1 MLTSRTYGIVAEVSD
16 SEQFIER
23 ISVESLYF
31 ALMKRESDSYHEN
44 QPVVRQ
50 GSLPH
55 GTIELDDVDRR
66 IMKLLR
72 HDARLSYAHVA
83 RTVGLSEPT
92 VRKRIDRL
100 VHAGAII
107 NAARINPAPIGFP
120 IDAMIGISVVRG
132 RVKEV
137 GRKLAQMENVAY
149 VAYVAGNF
157 DIIIE
162 AFLPHTE
169 GLFKFLNEDLE
180 KIDGIASTQ
189 TWNVLRT
196 EKFFYNWEGE
206 DVGLEPSRAEAERAP
221 TRTKPTPD
229 QKGALMDG
237 PTCATCPWWSRF
249 PEKVE
254 FRWSRGPRRAA
265 AGDPDAERQGR
276 VPRVPAAAGAR
287 VPGHRPGRLVRPASR
302 AQAPRRHR
310 VTPAG

>member
-1 MLTSRTYGIVAEVSD
+1 MNP
-16 SEQFIER
+16 
-23 ISVESLYF
+23 
-31 ALMKRESDSYHEN
+31 ESDTHHEN
-44 QPVVRQ
+44 QPFARH

-55 GTIELDDVDRR
+55 GTIELDDVDRH

-72 HDARLSYAHVA
+72 HDGRLSYAHIA

-120 IDAMIGISVVRG
+120 IDAMIGIKVVRG

-137 GRKLAQMENVAY
+137 GRELARMENVAY
-149 VAYVAGNF
+149 VAYVAGSF

-169 GLFKFLNEDLE
+169 GLFKFLNEDLDC
-180 KIDGIASTQ
+180 IDGIATTE

-206 DVGLEPSRAEAERAP
+206 DVGLDPAGRGRDGDGAEA
-221 TRTKPTPD
+221 
-229 QKGALMDG
+229 
-237 PTCATCPWWSRF
+237 
-249 PEKVE
+249 
-254 FRWSRGPRRAA
+254 
-265 AGDPDAERQGR
+265 
-276 VPRVPAAAGAR
+276 
-287 VPGHRPGRLVRPASR
+287 
-302 AQAPRRHR
+302 
-310 VTPAG
+310 

>member
-1 MLTSRTYGIVAEVSD
+1 
-16 SEQFIER
+16 
-23 ISVESLYF
+23 
-31 ALMKRESDSYHEN
+31 MKPESDSHLES
-44 QPVVRQ
+44 QPLVRQ

-100 VHAGAII
+100 VNAGAII

-120 IDAMIGISVVRG
+120 IDAMIGINVVRG
-132 RVKEV
+132 KVQQV
-137 GRKLAQMENVAY
+137 GRRLAAMEHVAY

-157 DIIIE
+157 DSIIQ
-162 AFLPHTE
+162 AYLPHME

-180 KIDGIASTQ
+180 KIDGIAGTQ

-206 DVGLEPSRAEAERAP
+206 DVGLGLSPD
-221 TRTKPTPD
+221 RT
-229 QKGALMDG
+229 
-237 PTCATCPWWSRF
+237 
-249 PEKVE
+249 E
-254 FRWSRGPRRAA
+254 
-265 AGDPDAERQGR
+265 
-276 VPRVPAAAGAR
+276 
-287 VPGHRPGRLVRPASR
+287 
-302 AQAPRRHR
+302 
-310 VTPAG
+310 

>member
-1 MLTSRTYGIVAEVSD
+1 MKPKSD
-16 SEQFIER
+16 SHH
-23 ISVESLYF
+23 ESQ
-31 ALMKRESDSYHEN
+31 R
-44 QPVVRQ
+44 VVRQ

-83 RTVGLSEPT
+83 RTVGVSEPT

-120 IDAMIGISVVRG
+120 IDAMIGINVVRG

-137 GRKLAQMENVAY
+137 GRNLAEMENVAY

-157 DIIIE
+157 DIIIQ
-162 AFLPHTE
+162 AYLPHTE

-180 KIDGIASTQ
+180 KIEGIASTQ

-206 DVGLEPSRAEAERAP
+206 DIGLDTS
-221 TRTKPTPD
+221 
-229 QKGALMDG
+229 
-237 PTCATCPWWSRF
+237 
-249 PEKVE
+249 
-254 FRWSRGPRRAA
+254 
-265 AGDPDAERQGR
+265 
-276 VPRVPAAAGAR
+276 PAADETSAD
-287 VPGHRPGRLVRPASR
+287 GHDASS
-302 AQAPRRHR
+302 
-310 VTPAG
+310 

>member
-1 MLTSRTYGIVAEVSD
+1 MNDEID
-16 SEQFIER
+16 SQT
-23 ISVESLYF
+23 ES
-31 ALMKRESDSYHEN
+31 
-44 QPVVRQ
+44 QPFVRL

-55 GTIELDDVDRR
+55 GTIELDDVDRH

-72 HDARLSYAHVA
+72 HDGRLSYAHIA

-120 IDAMIGISVVRG
+120 IDAMIGINVVRG
-132 RVKEV
+132 KVREV
-137 GRKLAQMENVAY
+137 GRKLAAMENVAY

-169 GLFKFLNEDLE
+169 GLFKFLNEDLDR
-180 KIDGIASTQ
+180 IDGIASTQ

-206 DVGLEPSRAEAERAP
+206 DVGLERAP
-221 TRTKPTPD
+221 GD
-229 QKGALMDG
+229 NGAG
-237 PTCATCPWWSRF
+237 
-249 PEKVE
+249 
-254 FRWSRGPRRAA
+254 
-265 AGDPDAERQGR
+265 AGDD
-276 VPRVPAAAGAR
+276 PAQ
-287 VPGHRPGRLVRPASR
+287 PS
-302 AQAPRRHR
+302 
-310 VTPAG
+310 

>member
-1 MLTSRTYGIVAEVSD
+1 
-16 SEQFIER
+16 
-23 ISVESLYF
+23 
-31 ALMKRESDSYHEN
+31 MKPESDKHLES
-44 QPVVRQ
+44 QPLIRQ

-100 VHAGAII
+100 VRAGAII

-132 RVKEV
+132 RVREV
-137 GRKLAQMENVAY
+137 GRKLAEMENVAY

-196 EKFFYNWEGE
+196 EKSFYNWEGE
-206 DVGLEPSRAEAERAP
+206 DVGLEPSPATDAAEA
-221 TRTKPTPD
+221 
-229 QKGALMDG
+229 DG
-237 PTCATCPWWSRF
+237 DEPS
-249 PEKVE
+249 
-254 FRWSRGPRRAA
+254 S
-265 AGDPDAERQGR
+265 
-276 VPRVPAAAGAR
+276 
-287 VPGHRPGRLVRPASR
+287 
-302 AQAPRRHR
+302 
-310 VTPAG
+310 

>member
-1 MLTSRTYGIVAEVSD
+1 
-16 SEQFIER
+16 
-23 ISVESLYF
+23 
-31 ALMKRESDSYHEN
+31 MKPESDSYHEN

-180 KIDGIASTQ
+180 KIDGIASYADLERPAHRE
-189 TWNVLRT
+189 VLLQLGGR
-196 EKFFYNWEGE
+196 GCR
-206 DVGLEPSRAEAERAP
+206 P
-221 TRTKPTPD
+221 
-229 QKGALMDG
+229 GALAG
-237 PTCATCPWWSRF
+237 
-249 PEKVE
+249 
-254 FRWSRGPRRAA
+254 RGRSGRRR
-265 AGDPDAERQGR
+265 GRSPLLTRR
-276 VPRVPAAAGAR
+276 VP
-287 VPGHRPGRLVRPASR
+287 
-302 AQAPRRHR
+302 
-310 VTPAG
+310 